1 MELSGL
7 FEGRFKLLGPL
18 GKDEIGVTFLVE
30 DQNSGKQAALRK
42 LRSSIVFDTDL
53 NEALIK
59 GFERAQGLMHPH
71 ICAIEEFL
79 TQEDSQAVLILME
92 YVQGETLRDFLF
104 KLPNYRCD
112 EATCLGLSDQ
122 ILSAMEHAHQAGVTH
137 RDITPDNVM
146 ITTQGSVKV
155 IDFGIDAIVKE
166 ANFRRW
172 NNPIF
177 LSTFYVSPEQIAGE
191 EPSPSMDIYSLGC
204 LFYEMLAGK
213 LPFREKDIVDRQA
226 EDTAE
231 SIPGVSEGLNNL
243 ILQCLNTDKSQR
255 PQSVEEI
262 QGVLAGHEVPGS
274 APPEVAPVE
283 PPTPAPS
290 ASVEAPPQTPSL
302 TESGHD
308 DPVLEARALSRQ
320 ILGEEV
326 PAEEAVPAQ
335 EAQSKEEAVKEEA
348 PDQEVQSK
356 EEAVEKEA
364 PKEESVPPDVA
375 PPEVVPKVLGDE
387 EAPSEV
393 ADEEWV
399 PDEDLPFAV
408 VEKKESSR
416 RVLLIGGVLVLVAA
430 ALWWY
435 QSSAPAGGPP
445 IGVTEAGVTEESLAA
460 EDLRADLPEEPA
472 VDATPQ
478 QQPVVGDQPDQ
489 APQSGS
495 LDTAGLR
502 PRGASLSNGY
512 TIQVGAF
519 RTELAARQVLQQLSE
534 KSHSGRIDPTTA
546 GADGLYRVSV
556 GDFASR
562 NEALQVQTRLKADG
576 FPTFIKQLSGR

>member
-18 GKDEIGVTFLVE
+18 GKDEIGATFLVE

-59 GFERAQGLMHPH
+59 GFERAQGLIHPH
-71 ICAIEEFL
+71 ICSIEEFL

-104 KLPNYRCD
+104 KQPNYRCD
-112 EATCLGLSDQ
+112 EATFLGLSDQ

-213 LPFREKDIVDRQA
+213 LPFSEKDIVNRQA
-226 EDTAE
+226 EDRAE
-231 SIPGVSEGLNNL
+231 PIPGVSEGLNNL
-243 ILQCLNTDKSQR
+243 VLQCLNTDKSQR

-283 PPTPAPS
+283 PPAPAPS
-290 ASVEAPPQTPSL
+290 PSAEAPAQTPSL

-326 PAEEAVPAQ
+326 PAEEAAPAQ
-335 EAQSKEEAVKEEA
+335 EGLPVEEAVPPQEAEPKEEVVKEEA
-348 PDQEVQSK
+348 PEQEAAQ
-356 EEAVEKEA
+356 EEAA
-364 PKEESVPPDVA
+364 PSDVA

-387 EAPSEV
+387 EAPTEERV

-408 VEKKESSR
+408 VEKQESSR
-416 RVLLIGGVLVLVAA
+416 RVILIGGVLVLVAA

-435 QSSAPAGGPP
+435 QSVRLRWPDGRCHRELPSK
-445 IGVTEAGVTEESLAA
+445 GV
-460 EDLRADLPEEPA
+460 
-472 VDATPQ
+472 
-478 QQPVVGDQPDQ
+478 
-489 APQSGS
+489 
-495 LDTAGLR
+495 
-502 PRGASLSNGY
+502 
-512 TIQVGAF
+512 
-519 RTELAARQVLQQLSE
+519 
-534 KSHSGRIDPTTA
+534 
-546 GADGLYRVSV
+546 
-556 GDFASR
+556 
-562 NEALQVQTRLKADG
+562 
-576 FPTFIKQLSGR
+576 